1 MKAVAISTL
10 VVLSTSLISAA
21 EATLTKEER
30 AHAIQ
35 LLVDSQTEFLNVI
48 SGLNDS
54 QWNYKPASDRW
65 SVGETAQH
73 IVLAEGALFSKLE
86 EAMSNPPNPDWEAK
100 DP

>member
-10 VVLSTSLISAA
+10 VVLSASLISAA

-35 LLVDSQTEFLNVI
+35 LLGASQTEFLYLT
-48 SGLNDS
+48 SGLNEA
-54 QWNYKPASDRW
+54 QWNYKPAPDRW

-73 IVLAEGALFSKLE
+73 L
-86 EAMSNPPNPDWEAK
+86 PPR
-100 DP
+100 